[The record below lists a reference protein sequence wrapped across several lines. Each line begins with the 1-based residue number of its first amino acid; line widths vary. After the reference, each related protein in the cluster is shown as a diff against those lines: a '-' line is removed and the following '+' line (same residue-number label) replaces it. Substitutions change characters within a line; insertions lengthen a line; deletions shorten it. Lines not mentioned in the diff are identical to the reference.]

1 MLASTII
8 IAPTLG
14 NCWSKLLTSHAPSNK
29 LELLEGS
36 RRKVSNPAQKRL
48 H

>member
-1 MLASTII
+1 MLASTVM

-14 NCWSKLLTSHAPSNK
+14 NCWSKLLTSLAPSNK

-36 RRKVSNPAQKRL
+36 RCNVSNPAQTRL

>member
-1 MLASTII
+1 MLASTIM

-14 NCWSKLLTSHAPSNK
+14 NCWSKLLTSRTPSKK
-29 LELLEGS
+29 LELPEGS
-36 RRKVSNPAQKRL
+36 RCNVSNPAQTRL